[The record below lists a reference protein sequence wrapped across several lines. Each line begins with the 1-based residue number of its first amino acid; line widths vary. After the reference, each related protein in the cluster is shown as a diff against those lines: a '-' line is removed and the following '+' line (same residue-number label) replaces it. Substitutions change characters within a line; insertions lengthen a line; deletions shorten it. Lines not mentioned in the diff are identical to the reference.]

1 MGYHTSNAAFA
12 YDMQPQPADLDH
24 AGSAVP
30 APARPRPAR
39 RPRLDV
45 VAGAGLEADQAV
57 SPAFLHVIKV
67 ALAVIAVFCL
77 VGGARVALASAT
89 SGVLN
94 ADAQLSSTLEES
106 RSKSSDL
113 EVMRSVYGSGTR
125 IRDLAEGT
133 LGMVEGTEGVTI
145 DLSEGSAS
153 ASGAASAG
161 AAASDAASTSS
172 AAASSAAPSAQSAE

>member
-106 RSKSSDL
+106 RSKSADL

-153 ASGAASAG
+153 DAASAG
-161 AAASDAASTSS
+161 AAASDAASASS

>member
-153 ASGAASAG
+153 DAASAG
-161 AAASDAASTSS
+161 AAASDAASASS
-172 AAASSAAPSAQSAE
+172 AAASSAAPSAQAAE

>member
-30 APARPRPAR
+30 APAHPRPAR

-145 DLSEGSAS
+145 DLSEGSATD
-153 ASGAASAG
+153 AASAG
-161 AAASDAASTSS
+161 AAASDAASASS
-172 AAASSAAPSAQSAE
+172 ADAASAAPSAQSAE

>member
-145 DLSEGSAS
+145 DLSEGSATD
-153 ASGAASAG
+153 AASAG
-161 AAASDAASTSS
+161 AAASDAASASS
-172 AAASSAAPSAQSAE
+172 ADAASAAPSAQSAE